1 MYARTFNPTISDEA
15 REMLDEYWIN
25 MGSVGVRGLPRKLES
40 LESAAIALAKLKL
53 KNVVE
58 AEDVTEIMEFY
69 NLILLHFRQ
78 SAAVSRNPRDIAYE
92 ECVDV
97 LKSSKFA
104 ISYEEIVKSACS
116 RNEKVKR
123 YIGDKYKLEYNI
135 KLRPIV
141 ELLQNHNHIIQTSQ
155 KPIVFQWID
164 TERDTGNN
172 NLLSDASDVSD
183 TGITGPDKNNSKRKT
198 KKIKMDPL
206 SRYQIHQI
214 HQIES
219 KSNCSHPL
227 LSLITMWKNSST
239 LINHFYH

>member
-25 MGSVGVRGLPRKLES
+25 MGSAGVRGLPRKLES

-58 AEDVTEIMEFY
+58 ADDVTEIMEFY

-78 SAAVSRNPRDIAYE
+78 SAAASRNPRDIVYE

-97 LKSSKFA
+97 LKTSKFA
-104 ISYEEIVKSACS
+104 ISYEEIIKSACS

-123 YIGDKYKLEYNI
+123 YIGDKFRLEYNI

-141 ELLQNHNHIIQTSQ
+141 ELLQNHTHVVQTSQ

-164 TERDTGNN
+164 KERDRGSNN
-172 NLLSDASDVSD
+172 VLSDASDVSD
-183 TGITGPDKNNSKRKT
+183 TGLLVPDKNNSKEKDQENNLDKWFITKPYSIRKIR
-198 KKIKMDPL
+198 KGP
-206 SRYQIHQI
+206 S
-214 HQIES
+214 
-219 KSNCSHPL
+219 
-227 LSLITMWKNSST
+227 
-239 LINHFYH
+239 